1 MRCWAVGSLVLVLG
15 VGVAFWLAGQPV
27 EWEPGMYWTYQVKA
41 VGEQSLLPPPPT
53 MTFYVVAS
61 RSLLWVKIH
70 ALAQVMDYPR
80 GALQLIPYLEWPGG
94 PVPQGWPFLLE
105 HRPGLPGET
114 VFMTAYSTAALP
126 GEGTRQ
132 YTEIVQPLEME
143 PEEAQEWLEAIGP
156 AGEAMEEALKEG
168 KITEWREI
176 TEAQAE
182 GVTVPAGAFDQCRTI
197 HYRAHYGYGAA
208 EEGTAW
214 WSSEVGWW
222 VRLEGSKT
230 FAGKTNR
237 YTIEL
242 IQWGRLSQEELI
254 QRLATALQHT
264 ELLSPRMAETVRS
277 QLQELGIEIPGR

>member
-1 MRCWAVGSLVLVLG
+1 MRCWAVGSLVLALG
-15 VGVAFWLAGQPV
+15 VGVAFGLAGQPV

-41 VGEQSLLPPPPT
+41 AGEQSLPPPPT

-70 ALAQVMDYPR
+70 ALAQVVDHPR
-80 GALQLIPYLEWPGG
+80 GALQLIPYLEQPGG
-94 PVPQGWPFLLE
+94 PVPQGWPLLLE

-143 PEEAQEWLEAIGP
+143 PEEVQEWLEAIGP

-168 KITEWREI
+168 KITKWREVTI
-176 TEAQAE
+176 GETAE
-182 GVTVPAGAFDQCRTI
+182 VTVPAGTFDQCRTI

-214 WSSEVGWW
+214 WSFEVGWW

-237 YTIEL
+237 YAIEL
-242 IQWGRLSQEELI
+242 IQWGRLSPEELI
-254 QRLATALQHT
+254 QRLATALQRT

>member
-1 MRCWAVGSLVLVLG
+1 
-15 VGVAFWLAGQPV
+15 
-27 EWEPGMYWTYQVKA
+27 
-41 VGEQSLLPPPPT
+41 
-53 MTFYVVAS
+53 
-61 RSLLWVKIH
+61 
-70 ALAQVMDYPR
+70 
-80 GALQLIPYLEWPGG
+80 
-94 PVPQGWPFLLE
+94 
-105 HRPGLPGET
+105 
-114 VFMTAYSTAALP
+114 MTAYSTAALP

-143 PEEAQEWLEAIGP
+143 PEEVQEWLEAIGP